1 MYQPI
6 DYTPLDHPLM
16 SQAMFYPQRIWSQP
30 PAGAT
35 DHLVPVGT
43 GVSVSARFYPLEP
56 GSPNILF
63 FHGNGEVAC
72 QYDTLVPSYHRAG
85 MSFFVADFRG
95 YGQSSGMPSFSNMA
109 SDAAA
114 VFTYFKRL
122 LASEG
127 FTGPIFVKGRS
138 MGCHSALEVTA
149 RFPDE
154 IAGLIMESGSAS
166 IWRTI
171 ERWGLPLEAPEI
183 AEMLRLHEEKVHS
196 VTLPLLVIHGERDDL
211 ILVERAVEFFE
222 SVSSEDKT
230 IEIIPMAGH
239 NDLLLRGRDQ
249 YFDAVRKFVEDH
261 S

>member
-1 MYQPI
+1 MYEPI
-6 DYTPLDHPLM
+6 DYTPLDHPM
-16 SQAMFYPQRIWSQP
+16 MIQTMFHPQRIWSKP
-30 PAGAT
+30 PAGVT
-35 DHLVPVGT
+35 DHLVPVDT

-56 GSPNILF
+56 DSANILF

-95 YGQSSGMPSFSNMA
+95 YGQSSGLPSFSNMT
-109 SDAAA
+109 SDAAKVYA
-114 VFTYFKRL
+114 YFKRFL
-122 LASEG
+122 ESEG

-149 RFPDE
+149 RFQDE

-166 IWRTI
+166 IGRTI
-171 ERWGLPLEAPEI
+171 ERWGLPLDHPVI
-183 AEMLRLHEEKVHS
+183 AEMLRLHEEKVKS

-211 ILVERAVEFFE
+211 ILVERAFEFFE

-230 IEIIPMAGH
+230 LEVIPMAGH

-249 YFDAVRKFVEDH
+249 YFDAMRKFVQDH

>member
-1 MYQPI
+1 MYQEI
-6 DYTPLDHPLM
+6 DYSPLDHPLI
-16 SQAMFYPQRIWSQP
+16 SQTMFYPQRIWSQP

-56 GSPNILF
+56 ASPNILF
-63 FHGNGEVAC
+63 FHGNGEVGC

-85 MSFFVADFRG
+85 TSFFVADFRG
-95 YGQSSGMPSFSNMA
+95 YGQSSGMPSFSTMT
-109 SDAAA
+109 SDARE
-114 VFTYFKRL
+114 VFKYFKRM

-138 MGCHSALEVTA
+138 LGCHSALEVTA
-149 RFPDE
+149 SFQDE
-154 IAGLIMESGSAS
+154 VAGLIMESGSAS
-166 IWRTI
+166 IWRTV
-171 ERWGLPLEAPEI
+171 ERWDLPMDAPAI

-249 YFDAVRKFVEDH
+249 YFDAIRKFVEDH